1 MGDTGARARETWL
14 KVAAALVPIG
24 LAALVT
30 LAWQN
35 SHALTLL
42 AHDEAD
48 LRSDMERI
56 EARLIAC
63 QGNQK

>member
-1 MGDTGARARETWL
+1 MGDTGARAREPWL
-14 KVAAALVPIG
+14 KLAAALIPLG

-48 LRSDMERI
+48 LRQDLERI
-56 EARLIAC
+56 EARLMAC
-63 QGNQK
+63 QK